1 MDQFVQRMIGAAKLD
16 VATFEAV
23 EHDQNATVHALA
35 VVVLVAIATGLGGMA
50 AAGFTG
56 LIVGVIAAVIG
67 WAIWAGLIWLIGT
80 KLLPESQT
88 RADWSELARTT
99 GFAQT
104 PGILRLFGFVP
115 LIGGLVVLVANLWML
130 VSMVVAVR
138 HALDYESTWRALLV
152 VLIGWFANA
161 LLFAGL
167 TGFSWS
173 G

>member
-1 MDQFVQRMIGAAKLD
+1 MSGFTERMVGAATLD
-16 VATFEAV
+16 GAIIEEI
-23 EHDQNATVHALA
+23 EHDRSGTGQALG
-35 VVVLVAIATGLGGMA
+35 VVVLASA
-50 AAGFTG
+50 AAGIG
-56 LIVGVIAAVIG
+56 MWAYGGVTLLLSGMVAAILG
-67 WAIWAGLIWLIGT
+67 WALWAGLIWLIGT

-152 VLIGWFANA
+152 VLIGWLANA
-161 LLFAGL
+161 VLFALL
-167 TGFSWS
+167 TGFSWN